1 MKLGVNID
9 HIATL
14 RNARGQDN
22 PNLIRA
28 LKVCQEAKIDTL
40 TVHLREDRR
49 HIQDQDLNDIKL
61 VAQNLNLEM
70 ALTEEML
77 GICLQTKPNFC
88 CIVPEKRN
96 EITTEG
102 GLNLN
107 KISQAK
113 LKKLLKISE
122 KKNIQLSAFINP
134 TKKMI
139 NLAKNL
145 GFDTVELHTGNLD
158 KKIIRKSTIN
168 QINEMIEY
176 AHSKKLIV
184 NVGHGLNFKNI
195 KFIKKRKYVDTV
207 HVGHFIISEAIFIS
221 LTKTIN
227 IFRNLIKK

>member
-22 PNLIRA
+22 PNIIRA
-28 LKVCQEAKIDTL
+28 LKICQDAKIDTL

-49 HIQDQDLNDIKL
+49 HIKDKDLFELKKYSKIPI
-61 VAQNLNLEM
+61 NLEM
-70 ALTEEML
+70 ALT
-77 GICLQTKPNFC
+77 
-88 CIVPEKRN
+88 
-96 EITTEG
+96 
-102 GLNLN
+102 
-107 KISQAK
+107 
-113 LKKLLKISE
+113 
-122 KKNIQLSAFINP
+122 
-134 TKKMI
+134 
-139 NLAKNL
+139 
-145 GFDTVELHTGNLD
+145 ELHTGNLD

-168 QINEMIEY
+168 QINEMIVY

>member
-1 MKLGVNID
+1 
-9 HIATL
+9 
-14 RNARGQDN
+14 
-22 PNLIRA
+22 
-28 LKVCQEAKIDTL
+28 
-40 TVHLREDRR
+40 
-49 HIQDQDLNDIKL
+49 
-61 VAQNLNLEM
+61 M
-70 ALTEEML
+70 ALTEEM
-77 GICLQTKPNFC
+77 INIANKINPKFI

-113 LKKLLKISE
+113 LKKLLKICR

-221 LTKTIN
+221 LTKTIKY
-227 IFRNLIKK
+227 FRNLIKK

>member
-1 MKLGVNID
+1 M
-9 HIATL
+9 
-14 RNARGQDN
+14 
-22 PNLIRA
+22 
-28 LKVCQEAKIDTL
+28 
-40 TVHLREDRR
+40 
-49 HIQDQDLNDIKL
+49 
-61 VAQNLNLEM
+61 EM
-70 ALTEEML
+70 AANIKMMN
-77 GICLQTKPNFC
+77 IAIKNNPKFV

-113 LKKLLKISE
+113 LKKLLKISR

-221 LTKTIN
+221 LIKTIN
-227 IFRNLIKK
+227 TFRNLIKK